1 MASKR
6 AKTAIAAAL
15 ASGMS
20 VVAFTAS
27 TLTVPWEGKSN
38 VAYWDAL
45 GKVWTVCYG
54 ETLGVKRGDRY
65 TDTECMAMLL
75 KRMSADYETPL
86 RACLVNYDS
95 IPFSVKASFLDL
107 AWNVG
112 VPAACRSTAAKRAGA
127 RNWAGACE
135 AMTWFNKA
143 SGRFV
148 RGLDLRRKEG
158 DATRIGAREI
168 CLAGL

>member
-1 MASKR
+1 MSKR
-6 AKTAIAAAL
+6 AKTALAAAIAA
-15 ASGMS
+15 GMS

-27 TLTVPWEGKSN
+27 TLTIPWEGKEN
-38 VAYWDAL
+38 VAYWDPL

-65 TDTECMAMLL
+65 TDAECMQMLL
-75 KRMSADYETPL
+75 KRMGRDYEVPL
-86 RACLVNYDS
+86 KACIDKFDAM
-95 IPFSVKASFLDL
+95 PFSVRASFLDL
-107 AWNVG
+107 SWNVG
-112 VPAACRSTAAKRAGA
+112 VAAVCRSTAAKRAMA

-143 SGRFV
+143 AGRVV

-158 DATRIGAREI
+158 DTTRIGEREI
-168 CLAGL
+168 CLAGI